1 MSAPTARPPAL
12 RELLGR
18 RFQILTLL
26 AGVAWYLVGWWVLAT
41 FMMSRIRERR
51 HARAEDA

>member
-18 RFQILTLL
+18 GVQILAF

-41 FMMSRIRERR
+41 CAVSRIRERR